1 MEPPSGP
8 QLASP
13 LAHPLLPQDLF
24 SKSDPF
30 LELYRVNDDGSEQ
43 LVYRTE
49 VRVVPDDSGALGP
62 DMGPA
67 SSQMRDR
74 VMPRPRGWGG
84 GRLYFQGPLLSFN
97 GCNSWLDWLSV
108 RPNLAWQLCCYRSY
122 F

>member
-1 MEPPSGP
+1 MP
-8 QLASP
+8 
-13 LAHPLLPQDLF
+13 AHPLLPQDLF

-49 VRVVPDDSGALGP
+49 VRAALPDGRGASGALTEMGLP
-62 DMGPA
+62 DEG
-67 SSQMRDR
+67 Q
-74 VMPRPRGWGG
+74 GG
-84 GRLYFQGPLLSFN
+84 SMTLWLWCLSFQGPLLSLN
-97 GCNSWLDWLSV
+97 GWNSWLDWFSV